1 MKHLLI
7 LMTIVLLALSFAL
20 PTALSAQ
27 AADPEAV
34 IRAVGKA
41 LNAGDLDAVMAY
53 YADNAVKTQQPPPAG
68 QSGTWTGKDEIR
80 ASIKSMM
87 DAHTSCEA
95 GNVQVAGNKV
105 SYTATC
111 ASDTFRKLGLT
122 SIAVN
127 EETTVEA
134 GKITVQHVTI
144 PPETLAKI
152 QAAAA
157 SQTPQALPTTGA
169 ASSGTVLPALALGV
183 LGVLAGLGMR
193 LRRRGVAR
201 A

>member
-1 MKHLLI
+1 MKRLL
-7 LMTIVLLALSFAL
+7 LLLTSGLLTLSFAL
-20 PTALSAQ
+20 PATLFAQ
-27 AADPEAV
+27 ATDPEAV

-41 LNAGDLDAVMAY
+41 LNAGDLDGVMAF

-68 QSGTWTGKDEIR
+68 QSGVWTGKDQIR

-87 DAHTSCEA
+87 DAHTTCE
-95 GNVQVAGNKV
+95 GSNVQVVGNKV

-111 ASDTFRKLGLT
+111 SSDTFRKLGLA
-122 SIAVN
+122 SIAVR

-144 PPETLAKI
+144 PPETLAQI

-157 SQTPQALPTTGA
+157 RQTPQTLPTTGGA
-169 ASSGTVLPALALGV
+169 GSGIVVLALGV
-183 LGVLAGLGMR
+183 LGVLAGLG
-193 LRRRGVAR
+193 LRKWRQGAVRS
-201 A
+201 

>member
-1 MKHLLI
+1 MKRLLVM
-7 LMTIVLLALSFAL
+7 MTIVLLALSFAL

-27 AADPEAV
+27 ATDPEAV

-41 LNAGDLDAVMAY
+41 LNAGDLDGVMAF
-53 YADNAVKTQQPPPAG
+53 YAENAVKTQQPPPAG
-68 QSGTWTGKDEIR
+68 QSGVWTGKEQIR
-80 ASIKSMM
+80 ASIKSMI
-87 DAHTSCEA
+87 DARTTCDAS
-95 GNVQVAGNKV
+95 NVQVVGNKV

-111 ASDTFRKLGLT
+111 ANDSFRKLGLA

-134 GKITVQHVTI
+134 GKITAQHVTI

-157 SQTPQALPTTGA
+157 SQTPQTLPTTGGG
-169 ASSGTVLPALALGV
+169 SPGTALLMLVLGV
-183 LGVLAGLGMR
+183 LGILVGLGIRGWGTLR
-193 LRRRGVAR
+193 L
-201 A
+201 